1 MNKESLILR
10 QSLSE
15 SKKHFLRLGK
25 AAVHIKSLMP
35 LNSERYLLLT
45 DEDVA
50 FIDQFIFRFS
60 KLQDTL
66 GNKLFKSVLI
76 ILGEDITSK
85 SFIDIFNRLDQLGII
100 NDYEMWLELRKM
112 RNELA
117 HDYEDDP
124 RVTSEKIN
132 IIFDSREML
141 EKYLIDIEKYLIDK
155 GIEQ

>member
-1 MNKESLILR
+1 
-10 QSLSE
+10 
-15 SKKHFLRLGK
+15 
-25 AAVHIKSLMP
+25 MP